1 MYDMPED
8 DDLPNGSAG
17 HPAEP
22 GEEAHSLLRSPP
34 DDPRSRP
41 SSSTE
46 SLSLPKK
53 QWRPSHPKRQSSLSH
68 PRPDGTP
75 RTTNRVRFD
84 VIEPPNGHVP
94 EEEWMD
100 DEDYL
105 HSPRQDVPL
114 LTDITPPSQSPFLS
128 DAFQPED
135 HLPNARPKSST
146 RSAIMNMANSIIG
159 AGETH
164 ARSGR
169 PTLINCL
176 SRYHWPAI
184 CVSTG
189 RPDYGH
195 HTAHQPHSDCRL
207 DHQIDHHQLQVVR
220 HRLLPRHDAALL
232 WQEWLGCNLCC
243 SVGIRFRRHDRVL
256 YYRWRFYSA
265 RNRSIVSRTERHE
278 VSMASY

>member
-1 MYDMPED
+1 MPED
-8 DDLPNGSAG
+8 DDLPNGSAR

-22 GEEAHSLLRSPP
+22 SEEEHFLLRSHP
-34 DDPRSRP
+34 DPRRGSP
-41 SSSTE
+41 NSSTE

-84 VIEPPNGHVP
+84 IMEPPNGQVS

-105 HSPRQDVPL
+105 QPPRQDVPL

-135 HLPNARPKSST
+135 HLPNARPKSGM

-159 AGETH
+159 AGKSQ
-164 ARSGR
+164 AVSGGTKLTDCPFR
-169 PTLINCL
+169 NN
-176 SRYHWPAI
+176 RPAI
-184 CVSTG
+184 WHFD
-189 RPDYGH
+189 RP
-195 HTAHQPHSDCRL
+195 A
-207 DHQIDHHQLQVVR
+207 
-220 HRLLPRHDAALL
+220 
-232 WQEWLGCNLCC
+232 
-243 SVGIRFRRHDRVL
+243 
-256 YYRWRFYSA
+256 
-265 RNRSIVSRTERHE
+265 
-278 VSMASY
+278 